1 MGFFAL
7 GNAAA
12 GDPWRTPFT
21 CGRHGTI
28 LICLCRMNR
37 SRNSST
43 DDMAYQ
49 LQVLLEGA
57 DCGWVGGTLGE
68 DKKLVILGLS

>member
-7 GNAAA
+7 GNAAW
-12 GDPWRTPFT
+12 GDPWRTPCT
-21 CGRHGTI
+21 CGRHGRI
-28 LICLCRMNR
+28 LNCLCRMNR

-43 DDMAYQ
+43 DIMAYQ

-57 DCGWVGGTLGE
+57 DWGRVGHLVKTE
-68 DKKLVILGLS
+68 LVILGLS